1 MNRHAGGTYCR
12 CPVSQSMSRSRLVFL
27 VVLILQTHAL
37 FVNASGEVAPALNAH
52 PKTARIHKADPKDL
66 RCICGETSIFCCLLA
81 NSAVDS
87 SNGNRKIPKLP
98 KPTAKPAK
106 PQSSL
111 QLDADADLLLPART
125 PWAFMGCQL
134 DACRDRAGVLP
145 HTTSCVHFIN
155 CWNSCGWL
163 QICPPPL
170 VFDEKSRSCEWPS
183 RLQKDDPCYA
193 ASALQIDGKK
203 LRRHPAS

>member
-87 SNGNRKIPKLP
+87 SN
-98 KPTAKPAK
+98 
-106 PQSSL
+106 
-111 QLDADADLLLPART
+111 DADADLLLPART